1 MSHFLE
7 DAFFYRQTEGGVKM
21 IELQAINVSFQQKE
35 KTIQA
40 VKQVDLSIAKGDVY
54 GIVGYSGAGKSTL
67 VRVMNLLQKP
77 TSGKVIIN
85 GTELGKLSPKELRK
99 ERKSI
104 GMIFQHFHLMESRTI
119 FDNVDFS
126 LKYTKKSKQERRQKV
141 NELLT
146 LVGLEEKATAY
157 PKQLSGGQ
165 KQRVAIARALAS
177 DPQVL
182 LCDEATSALDPKTT
196 HQILALLKK
205 LNQQLGLTI
214 VLITHEMQVVKEICN
229 KVAVMENGEV
239 IEQGSSVQIFSAPK
253 EVLTQEFIRTAT
265 HVDQALETIRSHCAF
280 ADQLTNK
287 WLVEL
292 SYVGTQTNEP
302 LIAQLYSKYQ
312 VSANILYGNVELLQE
327 TPLGRLIVTL
337 SGEIHQREKALAYL
351 IESGVQATILQKNG
365 ASKEMKVIQGGR

>member
-85 GTELGKLSPKELRK
+85 GTELEKLSPKELRK

-265 HVDQALETIRSHCAF
+265 HVDQALETIRSHRAF